1 MPNHSFFI
9 GINAG
14 IDIIDDGDGIVII
27 GDEIRNL
34 DRTQPDVL
42 FIGEKVAIGK
52 SIFGTPI
59 NLMEVIN
66 EYLFQKIIKW
76 N

>member
-1 MPNHSFFI
+1 MPNHSVFI

-14 IDIIDDGDGIVII
+14 IDIIDGDGIVII

-34 DRTQPDVL
+34 DRTQTDVL

>member
-1 MPNHSFFI
+1 MPNHSVFI

-14 IDIIDDGDGIVII
+14 IDIIDGDGIVII

-34 DRTQPDVL
+34 DRTQPNVL

>member
-1 MPNHSFFI
+1 MPNHSVFI

-14 IDIIDDGDGIVII
+14 IDIIDGDGIVII

-52 SIFGTPI
+52 SIFGTPR